1 MAVSVGMV
9 ISTVSCTVSADAKL
23 IDVRLGAAFNSGL
36 DCADA
41 ELIVVRPGAAFN
53 SGGLCTDPELIGVRS
68 RAVFNCGLVLV
79 DYIDA
84 ML

>member
-1 MAVSVGMV
+1 MSRS
-9 ISTVSCTVSADAKL
+9 ISRDDC
-23 IDVRLGAAFNSGL
+23 IWRFL